1 MTDESQIPDNHYVAV
16 LVNPDGSVYAEVV
29 QSLVDGHPADPLRDV
44 TTVGGQTVES
54 VWRPDLEGAEG
65 ADDSR
70 IPYRYVG
77 TGELE
82 S

>member
-29 QSLVDGHPADPLRDV
+29 QSLVDGQPADPLRDV

-54 VWRPDLEGAEG
+54 VWRPDLEGTEG
-65 ADDSR
+65 ADDFR